1 MERGDLPK
9 LSVSK
14 ALQNYRKSLEKGLLK
29 ILSKMGISLLTS
41 YHGAQIFEAIGLA
54 DDVIMKVF
62 KGTPCRIAGLT
73 FDDIAAE
80 TAEFSRKAYG
90 DSQFHG
96 MIEIIESGLDLIQI
110 AFVKILF

>member
-9 LSVSK
+9 LSASK
-14 ALQNYRKSLEKGLLK
+14 ALNNYRKALEKGLLK

-41 YHGAQIFEAIGLA
+41 YHGAQIFEALGLS
-54 DDVIMKVF
+54 DDVMMKIF
-62 KGTPCRIAGLT
+62 SGTPCRIPGLD

-90 DSQFHG
+90 DAQFSG
-96 MIEIIESGLDLIQI
+96 LIEEIESKSGTYISSI
-110 AFVKILF
+110 NSV